1 MHDNEQ
7 THKVDFEKIRTTL
20 REAAAR
26 NLISDGRYDG
36 YRVTIIGLFTHHG
49 MTTREIAL
57 FSGIAEPIIRKTV
70 IDCYNRI
77 INFNNIIEQEK

>member
-1 MHDNEQ
+1 MRDSDSNV
-7 THKVDFEKIRTTL
+7 KIDFEKIRTTL

-70 IDCYNRI
+70 IDCYNRVN
-77 INFNNIIEQEK
+77 NFNSIIEKEK